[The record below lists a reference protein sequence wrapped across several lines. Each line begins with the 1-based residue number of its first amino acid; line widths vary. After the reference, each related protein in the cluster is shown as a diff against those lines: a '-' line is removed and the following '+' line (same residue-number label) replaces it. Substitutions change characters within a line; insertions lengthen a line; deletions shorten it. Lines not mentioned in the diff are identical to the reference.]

1 MSTEIASAS
10 ARSGFVL
17 GLSTGVI
24 LTSGFFMLWDHLP
37 SQARHAAAS
46 AGATPSAQVAEAGP
60 MASEAATS
68 PAVSMDDAVR
78 ALRTRLA
85 TQGGPDQ
92 DWELLAQSYD
102 FLGRPADAE
111 LARQHRVSAERDLT
125 DAVAASIK
133 LLPSAGAAA
142 GSAVGVNGGTGDNRA
157 LLASAEQHRRN
168 REFKEACAAYAAA
181 ASAGPMSAD
190 AWADYADAQATLDG
204 RFTGDAEKSIASA
217 LALDPRH
224 PKALWLKASLAHEQR
239 DYRVA
244 LATWRQLLSVVP
256 AGSSDARI
264 VEANI
269 AEATRLAKG

>member
-24 LTSGFFMLWDHLP
+24 LTSAFFMLWDHLP
-37 SQARHAAAS
+37 SPGRHAAAS
-46 AGATPSAQVAEAGP
+46 AAATPSVQLAQAGS
-60 MASEAATS
+60 MTTATAAS
-68 PAVSMDDAVR
+68 PAGSMDDAVR

-85 TQGGPDQ
+85 TQGGPDPE
-92 DWELLAQSYD
+92 WELLAQSYE
-102 FLGRPADAE
+102 FLGRPADAD

-125 DAVAASIK
+125 DAVAASIN
-133 LLPSAGAAA
+133 LLPSAGAA
-142 GSAVGVNGGTGDNRA
+142 GPAVGVNVGTGDNRA

-168 REFKEACAAYAAA
+168 REFKEACSAYAAA

-190 AWADYADAQATLDG
+190 AWADYADAQATLAG
-204 RFTGDAEKSIASA
+204 RFTGDAEKSIGSA
-217 LALDPRH
+217 LARDPRH
-224 PKALWLKASLAHEQR
+224 PKALWLKASLAHEQH

-244 LATWRQLLSVVP
+244 LATWRQLLTVVP
-256 AGSSDARI
+256 PGSSDARI